1 MKGYELVAD
10 GLTKQL
16 NGQVFFRFVEDL
28 GIRRGGGSTSKP
40 QRATSTDGGGDNG
53 AAMQG
58 MVLGS
63 MLLSTAEAS
72 QSVESEGD
80 DFTPVWVTG
89 AIRTDGHGGILHGT
103 TGA

>member
-1 MKGYELVAD
+1 
-10 GLTKQL
+10 
-16 NGQVFFRFVEDL
+16 
-28 GIRRGGGSTSKP
+28 
-40 QRATSTDGGGDNG
+40 
-53 AAMQG
+53 MQA

-89 AIRTDGHGGILHGT
+89 AVRTDGDGGSLHWT